1 MTLPILATGVVGW
14 QVANMAS
21 DAVDDY
27 AKAYADMTGGEKQVN
42 EQFKDRVREMLEA
55 TNKADYNERIADG
68 PAGELFGKIRGMDF
82 ERDHSFWDR
91 GLISLMGHAGE
102 TAEMSDAAYDA
113 GLHPIEYQA
122 GLAGLSVEDYIDYE
136 LERTGA
142 GNVGLFGGKTSD
154 EAVAGTKAA
163 VLKDLAG
170 FHGVSAEEYA
180 KACDDHVKSAMPEGS
195 YGSNVPEDMRDAGI
209 VPVNERFGWSE
220 PEAGANPGPVQAG
233 YGQAPYG
240 GPVPYVG
247 TGGLTGG
254 DQMPVPGMYQPSGQG
269 TYPAGYDGQGY
280 GGPFP
285 QMPGGQ
291 FPPMPYPGGG
301 VFGPDMMQGTA
312 ADGLGFDGQ
321 TPPNV
326 SLPLDVG
333 EDQPEG
339 AETPGKDWQY
349 T

>member
-14 QVANMAS
+14 QVANMAN
-21 DAVDDY
+21 DAIDDY

-42 EQFKDRVREMLEA
+42 EQFKDRIREMLEA
-55 TNKADYNERIADG
+55 TSKKDYNERVAAG
-68 PAGELFGKIRGMDF
+68 PAGELLGKVRGMDF

-91 GLISLMGHAGE
+91 GLISLMGHAGK
-102 TAEMSDAAYDA
+102 TAEMNDAAYNA

-154 EAVAGTKAA
+154 EAIAEAKAA
-163 VLKDLAG
+163 VLEDLAG
-170 FHGVSAEEYA
+170 FHGVSAEEYLRV
-180 KACDDHVKSAMPEGS
+180 CDDHVKSAMPEGT
-195 YGSNVPEDMRDAGI
+195 YGSDVPEDMRDAGI
-209 VPVNERFGWSE
+209 VPVDGGFGWSE
-220 PEAGANPGPVQAG
+220 PEAGTMPEPVRPG
-233 YGQAPYG
+233 YGEVPYG
-240 GPVPYVG
+240 GSAPYSG
-247 TGGLTGG
+247 NGGLVED
-254 DQMPVPGMYQPSGQG
+254 DQMPLPGTYWPYGQG
-269 TYPAGYDGQGY
+269 VYPAGYDGQGY

-285 QMPGGQ
+285 QMPGGP

-333 EDQPEG
+333 KDRPEG
-339 AETPGKDWQY
+339 AEAPGKDWQY